1 MTDTEPSDLP
11 GQVVDVT
18 PEDNEVLENEDNK
31 IKETD
36 TNNDISDTPALN
48 ELEETEEK
56 QDDMD
61 ATISGKTNDIE
72 DNENDMDEPEE
83 VDDDMD

>member
-1 MTDTEPSDLP
+1 VTDTEPSDLP

-18 PEDNEVLENEDNK
+18 AEVLETEDNE
-31 IKETD
+31 IKQTD
-36 TNNDISDTPALN
+36 TNNDISDTHTVDG
-48 ELEETEEK
+48 LEETEEK

-61 ATISGKTNDIE
+61 ETISGNPNGIE
-72 DNENDMDEPEE
+72 DNENDMEDPEE